1 MAAAMTDQL
10 EIKLKP
16 DVKIARRGDE
26 VVLVG
31 EASRALR
38 LAGTSCQ
45 LIDLL
50 AAGCSRKAL
59 GMHLQTLGFPAGQIE
74 PAIAEFLSRLASAGV
89 LQSKHDSANAAQ
101 GRRMINVDPLARFFA
116 RPILLLPGWLA
127 VSLGALALLAAVAS
141 ITVASFKGRLLSFPP
156 DFSRLSPM
164 GFFGIIPWVLLHE
177 FSHAVACRSI
187 GCQVSGLGLRFRK
200 WSGLSFFVDTR
211 YVTLSP
217 NRWAK
222 AWVALAGPF
231 MDIILLGVV
240 SVMALLSPAGRLDDS
255 CRLLFLMMTG
265 ALFFN
270 LNPWRASDGSNAAV
284 ALSGNTR
291 LLADA
296 LSFRTGQKSLGCLGY
311 RIAAL
316 VYLLLFAAGVGYFM
330 CVSAPSAGKW
340 FR

>member
-74 PAIAEFLSRLASAGV
+74 PAIAAFLSRLASAGV

-127 VSLGALALLAAVAS
+127 VSVGCWRRWQVLPLPRS
-141 ITVASFKGRLLSFPP
+141 RDDCFRSRRIFP
-156 DFSRLSPM
+156 
-164 GFFGIIPWVLLHE
+164 
-177 FSHAVACRSI
+177 ACRQWAFS
-187 GCQVSGLGLRFRK
+187 VSFLG
-200 WSGLSFFVDTR
+200 SCSMN
-211 YVTLSP
+211 SHM
-217 NRWAK
+217 RW
-222 AWVALAGPF
+222 
-231 MDIILLGVV
+231 
-240 SVMALLSPAGRLDDS
+240 
-255 CRLLFLMMTG
+255 
-265 ALFFN
+265 
-270 LNPWRASDGSNAAV
+270 
-284 ALSGNTR
+284 
-291 LLADA
+291 LAD
-296 LSFRTGQKSLGCLGY
+296 
-311 RIAAL
+311 
-316 VYLLLFAAGVGYFM
+316 
-330 CVSAPSAGKW
+330 PSAARYPDSDYGFGNGAA
-340 FR
+340 FRFSLTRGM